1 MQECKNARTPER
13 KNAGMEEMQRRVGAF
28 SYVCALV
35 HCCIP
40 AFLHF
45 CIGAFLH
52 FQIAP

>member
-1 MQECKNARTPER
+1 MQER
-13 KNAGMEEMQRRVGAF
+13 KNARMQEWRKCNA
-28 SYVCALV
+28 ALV
-35 HCCIP
+35 HFPTFVHWCIVAFLHFCIG

>member
-1 MQECKNARTPER
+1 MQECKNAGLEEC
-13 KNAGMEEMQRRVGAF
+13 NA
-28 SYVCALV
+28 ALV
-35 HCCIP
+35 HFPTFVHWCIV